1 MKPEV
6 TKVKDARGRITGYRA
21 TIGPIYREGKT
32 VAEASAACER
42 ATLEALAR
50 LDKGASAHQWNGH
63 TFTIA
68 PDSWGWSYVLP
79 GFMPQNAGD
88 TRETALRTAQ
98 FHLAQVTW
106 THDVDDAEF
115 LASLPDA
122 VASELAGWIRFQ
134 RAYKRIAAEGGH
146 AETEIHRLACE
157 ASYV

>member
-21 TIGPIYREGKT
+21 TIGPIDREGKT

-79 GFMPQNAGD
+79 GFMPHNAGADRD
-88 TRETALRTAQ
+88 TAIRSAQ

-106 THDVDDAEF
+106 THETDDTAF
-115 LASLPDA
+115 LASLRED

-134 RAYKRIAAEGGH
+134 RAYKRIAAEGGR
-146 AETEIHRLACE
+146 TDNEIHRLACE